1 MGYGLTAHGGTGR
14 SFQGILGRDTEVS
27 EVARFIESVHGGPSA
42 LLLEG
47 AAGIGKTTLWHAGV
61 TFARDTGHQVLSSRA
76 AESEARLSYAALG
89 DLLELELPELPGPQK
104 RALDAALLRDEVEG
118 SPPDQRAVSLATLAV
133 LRALAASGPVIIAID
148 DIQWLDAASV
158 RVLSFAAR
166 RLRDEPI
173 RILVAMR
180 SGSGGDPLGLD
191 RMTGSGLRRLRVGPL
206 GEETMIRLLRDHI
219 GEDLAHPI
227 LRRLHSVSHGNP
239 FFALEIARALANQ
252 AVRPEPG
259 EPLPVP
265 EDLHELLGARLSA
278 LPSSAA
284 DAMLI
289 VAAATRPTVD
299 LVLGATPDP
308 DRALAGISKAEE
320 ADIVERSGERIEFTH
335 PLLGSTVY
343 AAASTETRRR
353 LHRRLAD
360 VVLDPEEGARHL
372 ALAAGGADR
381 GVAEALDTAGRHA
394 VARGAPDAAAELA
407 ELALKVT
414 PPEDVA
420 GILRRRVDAAVY
432 HFDAGDAARSFALL
446 EGTIANGKPG
456 PDRARI
462 LFQLAAISWLDLPRV
477 QALCEQALEEAGGEP
492 TLSSA
497 ILEHLAW
504 VGIYRGD
511 LVDAAKNAKAS
522 TEHARQITDL
532 TIRGDA
538 LSTFGMVEF
547 LLGRPAEDSMHEA
560 LRLQDRAISE
570 NQGVGATGYTPSRAC
585 YGLQLLWAGRLDRSR
600 DILQQELTGFEERG
614 RYLVRDEILCYLAEV
629 ECRAGNWE
637 TAARHAEEAYEID
650 VESGRLLG
658 RGHTLFPKAL
668 IEAHRGEVDT
678 ARTDAEEGLRLCMLN
693 EDLLDA
699 SCNGAVLGF
708 LELSLSDPAAAIE
721 RLDPVLGFLE
731 AMGSSEP
738 GIIPCVPDAIEALV
752 ALGELERGDEL
763 LLAHA
768 EKGRALDR
776 PWALATAARC
786 RGLLAAG
793 RGDQPSSMAA
803 FEEAMEHHV
812 RLDMPFELGRS
823 LLALGEAQ
831 RRFKQRRAAGG
842 SFRAALETFER
853 LGAPLWA
860 EKARADLARIGGHA
874 AEPGALTP
882 TERRVAEL
890 ASEGRT
896 NREVA
901 DALFVSVKTV
911 EANLSRIFQKLGIRS
926 RRQLRGRAIRPA
938 NPEATPRSD
947 RRADPRS

>member
-1 MGYGLTAHGGTGR
+1 MGFGLTTQGGTGG
-14 SFQGILGRDTEVS
+14 SLQGILGREAEVG
-27 EVARFIESVHGGPSA
+27 EITRFIESVHEGPSA

-61 TFARDTGHQVLSSRA
+61 TFAGEVGHQVLSSRA

-118 SPPDQRAVSLATLAV
+118 SPPDQRAVALATLAV
-133 LRALAASGPVIIAID
+133 LRALATSGPVIIAID

-180 SGSGGDPLGLD
+180 SGFGGDPLGLG
-191 RMTGSGLRRLRVGPL
+191 RMTGSGLHRMRVGPL
-206 GEETMIRLLRDHI
+206 GEETMIHLLRDHV

-227 LRRLHSVSHGNP
+227 LRRLHTVSHGNP

-284 DAMLI
+284 DAMLV

-299 LVLGATPDP
+299 LVLGATPRR
-308 DRALAGISKAEE
+308 DRALAGINKAEE
-320 ADIVERSGERIEFTH
+320 ADIVERRGERIEFTH

-343 AAASTETRRR
+343 AAASTDTRRS

-360 VVLDPEEGARHL
+360 VIVDPEEKARHL
-372 ALAAGGADR
+372 ALAADGADR
-381 GVAEALDTAGRHA
+381 EVAEALDVAARHA
-394 VARGAPDAAAELA
+394 AARGAPDAAADLA
-407 ELALKVT
+407 ELARKVT
-414 PPEDVA
+414 PPEDAA
-420 GILRRRVDAAVY
+420 GILRRGVDAAVY

-446 EGTIANGKPG
+446 EGTIANSEPG

-477 QALCEQALEEAGGEP
+477 RSLCEQGLLEAGGDP
-492 TLSSA
+492 SLSAA

-511 LVDAAKNAKAS
+511 LVDAAKHAKAS
-522 TEHARQITDL
+522 TEHARGIADL
-532 TIRGDA
+532 TIRGDS

-560 LRLQDRAISE
+560 LRLQDHAMTE
-570 NQGVGATGYTPSRAC
+570 GGGVGATGYTPSRAC
-585 YGLQLLWAGRLDRSR
+585 YGLQLLWAGRLDASR
-600 DILQQELTGFEERG
+600 DALQEELSGFEERG
-614 RYLVRDEILCYLAEV
+614 RYLVRDELLCYLAEV

-637 TAARHAEEAYEID
+637 IAARLAEEAYEID
-650 VESGRLLG
+650 IESGRVLG

-668 IEAHRGEVDT
+668 IEAHRGDVDG

-699 SCNGAVLGF
+699 SCHGAVLGF
-708 LELSLSDPAAAIE
+708 LELSCSDPAAAIE
-721 RLDPVLGFLE
+721 RLEPVLEFLE
-731 AMGSSEP
+731 AMGSAEP
-738 GIIPCVPDAIEALV
+738 GVIPCVPDAIEAFI
-752 ALGELERGDEL
+752 ASGELERAEEL
-763 LLAHA
+763 LVDHA
-768 EKGRALDR
+768 AKGRALDR

-786 RGLLAAG
+786 RGLLAAA
-793 RGDQPSSMAA
+793 RGDHPASMAA

-812 RLDMPFELGRS
+812 RLEMPFELGRS

-860 EKARADLARIGGHA
+860 EKARADLARIGGRA

-882 TERRVAEL
+882 TEQRVADIV
-890 ASEGRT
+890 AEGRT

-926 RRQLRGRAIRPA
+926 RRQLRGRAIPRGDPDESSRPD
-938 NPEATPRSD
+938 S
-947 RRADPRS
+947 

>member
-1 MGYGLTAHGGTGR
+1 LTAHSGTGR
-14 SFQGILGRDTEVS
+14 SSQTILGRDAEITQIT
-27 EVARFIESVHGGPSA
+27 RFIESVHDGPSV

-47 AAGIGKTTLWHAGV
+47 AAGIGKTTLWQAGA
-61 TFARDTGHQVLSSRA
+61 TLASNAGHQVLSSRA

-89 DLLELELPELPGPQK
+89 DLLEFELPELPGPQQ
-104 RALDAALLRDEVEG
+104 RALDAALLRAEVEG
-118 SPPDQRAVSLATLAV
+118 SPPDQRAVSLATIGV

-173 RILVAMR
+173 GILVAMR
-180 SGSGGDPLGLD
+180 SGSSGDPLGLD
-191 RMTGSGLRRLRVGPL
+191 RMTTSRLHRLNVGPL
-206 GEETMIRLLRDHI
+206 SEETMIRLLRDHI
-219 GEDLAHPI
+219 GEDLSHPI
-227 LRRLHSVSHGNP
+227 LRRLHMVSHGNP
-239 FFALEIARALANQ
+239 FFALEIARALADQ

-265 EDLHELLGARLSA
+265 ENLHELLGARLSA
-278 LPSSAA
+278 LPTSAT
-284 DAMLI
+284 DAMLV

-299 LVLGATPDP
+299 LVLGAARHR

-320 ADIVERSGERIEFTH
+320 ADIIQRGAGRIDFTH

-343 AAASTETRRR
+343 AAASTETRRS
-353 LHRRLAD
+353 LHRRLAE
-360 VVLDPEEGARHL
+360 VVPDPEERARHL
-372 ALAAGGADR
+372 ALAAAGPDR
-381 GVAEALDTAGRHA
+381 EVAESLDIAARHA
-394 VARGAPDAAAELA
+394 AARGAPDAAAELA
-407 ELALKVT
+407 ELARRVT
-414 PPEDVA
+414 PLDDGS
-420 GILRRRVDAAVY
+420 GILRRSVDAAVY
-432 HFDAGDAARSFALL
+432 HFDAGDATRSFALL
-446 EGTIANGKPG
+446 DQTIAEGTPG
-456 PDRARI
+456 PERARI

-477 QALCEQALEEAGGEP
+477 QTLCEQALEEAGGER
-492 TLSSA
+492 TLSAA

-511 LVDAAKNAKAS
+511 LVDAAKHARAAA
-522 TEHARQITDL
+522 EHAGRITDL

-547 LLGRPAEDSMHEA
+547 LLGRAADESFHEA
-560 LRLQDRAISE
+560 LRLQDLAMTEDI
-570 NQGVGATGYTPSRAC
+570 GVRATGYTPSRAC
-585 YGLQLLWAGRLDRSR
+585 YGLQLLWAGRLDAAR
-600 DILQQELTGFEERG
+600 DVLQQELAGFEERG
-614 RYLVRDEILCYLAEV
+614 RYLVRDELLCYLAEV
-629 ECRAGNWE
+629 ECRAGNWDI
-637 TAARHAEEAYEID
+637 AASYAEEAYEID
-650 VESGRLLG
+650 VESGRALG

-668 IEAHRGEVDT
+668 VEAHRGDVEA

-708 LELSLSDPAAAIE
+708 LELSRSDPNAAIE
-721 RLDPVLGFLE
+721 RLEPVLAFLE
-731 AMGSSEP
+731 AMGSAEP
-738 GIIPCVPDAIEALV
+738 GIIPCLPDAIEALV
-752 ALGELERGDEL
+752 GLGELERANEL
-763 LLAHA
+763 LVGHE

-786 RGLLAAG
+786 RGLLAAV
-793 RGDQPSSMAA
+793 RGNRSAAMSA
-803 FEEAMEHHV
+803 FEEAMEQHV
-812 RLDMPFELGRS
+812 RLEMPFELGRS

-842 SFRAALETFER
+842 SFRAALATFER

-860 EKARADLARIGGHA
+860 EKARRGLARIGSRTS
-874 AEPGALTP
+874 PGELTP
-882 TERRVAEL
+882 TEQGVAEL
-890 ASEGRT
+890 VAEGRT

-926 RRQLRGRAIRPA
+926 RRELRDRATASAHSDR
-938 NPEATPRSD
+938 NPRSD
-947 RRADPRS
+947 QGADPPS